1 MNKLK
6 QLMAMTAAVLALSLD
21 GKALA
26 QTQAGADNQNTEPQ
40 DFEQRV
46 QQFQNMNTEQQ
57 QAALQQFQ
65 NMDPQQQQAEIQQFR
80 NLDPQL
86 QQDVMQQVQNVVPQP
101 QQNDMQQFQ
110 GMDPA
115 EFQNMDPQQM
125 QDAIQQRVDESLRE
139 QMGVTNDADWSLIEE
154 KINAVTKAR
163 AVVMA
168 DSGIGRMMGM
178 GGMRGGRLGG
188 GGGFQAMFG
197 QPSPESQALQQSVD
211 SDAPAAQIR
220 DLLTKFRAA
229 HKEKQAALVKAQDD
243 LRSVLTIRQEG
254 IALLRGLLD

>member
-1 MNKLK
+1 
-6 QLMAMTAAVLALSLD
+6 
-21 GKALA
+21 
-26 QTQAGADNQNTEPQ
+26 
-40 DFEQRV
+40 
-46 QQFQNMNTEQQ
+46 
-57 QAALQQFQ
+57 
-65 NMDPQQQQAEIQQFR
+65 MDPQQQQAEIQKFR

-110 GMDPA
+110 GMDSA

-178 GGMRGGRLGG
+178 GGMRGGRLG
-188 GGGFQAMFG
+188 
-197 QPSPESQALQQSVD
+197 PIS
-211 SDAPAAQIR
+211 
-220 DLLTKFRAA
+220 LL
-229 HKEKQAALVKAQDD
+229 
-243 LRSVLTIRQEG
+243 
-254 IALLRGLLD
+254 IALSIESPLSSATESLATSHSAIPSARLSQKPPPMRARRSA

>member
-46 QQFQNMNTEQQ
+46 QQFQNMNPEQQ

-65 NMDPQQQQAEIQQFR
+65 N
-80 NLDPQL
+80 
-86 QQDVMQQVQNVVPQP
+86 VVPQP
-101 QQNDMQQFQ
+101 QQNDTQQFQ
-110 GMDPA
+110 GMDSA

-125 QDAIQQRVDESLRE
+125 QDAIQRRVDESLRE

-163 AVVMA
+163 ADVMA

-220 DLLTKFRAA
+220 NLLAKFRAA